1 MRFEGGEEGRKGKW
15 GDFTACKF
23 LALVHSYTFSKD
35 RAEGMTKPGSGDN
48 RRRRFGLER
57 SASHMHAGFHVKL
70 FFAFFLARS
79 SDVLEVKTQ
88 LLSLS
93 LVALRVPP
101 VP

>member
-23 LALVHSYTFSKD
+23 LVLVHSYTFSKD

-57 SASHMHAGFHVKL
+57 SA
-70 FFAFFLARS
+70 
-79 SDVLEVKTQ
+79 
-88 LLSLS
+88 
-93 LVALRVPP
+93 
-101 VP
+101 

>member
-57 SASHMHAGFHVKL
+57 SASHMHAGFHVRSL
-70 FFAFFLARS
+70 FFLPGRRMCS
-79 SDVLEVKTQ
+79 MSRH
-88 LLSLS
+88 SYS
-93 LVALRVPP
+93 VALRVPP